1 MSIIRTANES
11 VLKNSCTGNTFLVE
25 VLIPLAGN
33 QEKPHRQ
40 SPIYSLQRMQNLNYF
55 IFSQNQASPH
65 TAPLLPLPPDL
76 SSRFPASF
84 LEGLGYFY
92 CKQAVLSI
100 VVPSSSFAHCSKL
113 WGSRKVTPNSWLFPG
128 AKTWKD
134 SFVPLTQS
142 SDILVFSSAL

>member
-65 TAPLLPLPPDL
+65 TAPLLPLPPDP

-100 VVPSSSFAHCSKL
+100 VVPSSSFALLLQLVRQQKSNSQLLIVSWSKNLERFLCSFNTEFRH
-113 WGSRKVTPNSWLFPG
+113 SC
-128 AKTWKD
+128 
-134 SFVPLTQS
+134 
-142 SDILVFSSAL
+142 I